1 MMNDEQREL
10 LISTLG
16 LTEPLTRE
24 GEEAMQRLHLQI
36 KRAYVRH
43 SPTEFRVTVSHYD
56 LPRLESPLRLQ
67 VGNRIS
73 LVALTTERYVP
84 VEIVELPRSA
94 RSYYRGVITDQP
106 AKLSK
111 FEVGDSV
118 FFSEDQVLVPKSPA
132 RRGAKRE
139 G

>member
-1 MMNDEQREL
+1 
-10 LISTLG
+10 
-16 LTEPLTRE
+16 
-24 GEEAMQRLHLQI
+24 MQRLHLQI